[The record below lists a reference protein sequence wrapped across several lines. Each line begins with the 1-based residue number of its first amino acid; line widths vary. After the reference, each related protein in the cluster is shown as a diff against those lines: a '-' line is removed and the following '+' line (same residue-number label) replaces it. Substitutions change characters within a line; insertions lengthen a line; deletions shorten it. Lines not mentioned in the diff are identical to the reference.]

1 MKIGFL
7 PRAKDITDSEFSE
20 PTPVFKIRMKG
31 LDIPNKVFFVLFLCL
46 IPTIILLPPLGLI
59 LSGVTLIIAVISKNG
74 FAHDTGDVYNMY
86 DTDEGSEVSSLSFF
100 LVSSFFWLPGILL
113 VLAGVSLFFIKYFK
127 IELHIPI
134 AQIML
139 FLFAILGLIVLG
151 MVIHTIGVFAANSIR
166 RKRCTLLLKAE
177 PCEYTATSG
186 EADSHISYPMFKY
199 HYNGRTYR
207 FIAKDYRYC
216 YTVSSNKSKDF
227 EVFINPD
234 KPDVYYAEHL
244 FGIEAPE
251 S

>member
-1 MKIGFL
+1 
-7 PRAKDITDSEFSE
+7 
-20 PTPVFKIRMKG
+20 
-31 LDIPNKVFFVLFLCL
+31 
-46 IPTIILLPPLGLI
+46 
-59 LSGVTLIIAVISKNG
+59 
-74 FAHDTGDVYNMY
+74 
-86 DTDEGSEVSSLSFF
+86 
-100 LVSSFFWLPGILL
+100 
-113 VLAGVSLFFIKYFK
+113 
-127 IELHIPI
+127 
-134 AQIML
+134 ML